1 MQGAQAQELYFVLG
15 LAAAAAG
22 FIGIVFVANALLSPR
37 KPSAAKCE
45 PYECGL
51 EQAGTPWSAQRLRFS
66 TVAMLFVLFDAEAIL
81 LFAVATRL
89 RGSVTALL
97 EVGIFVAF
105 LALGLAYAWNRGA
118 LEWRS

>member
-1 MQGAQAQELYFVLG
+1 MQGAQAQGLLFVLG
-15 LAAAAAG
+15 LVAAATG

-37 KPSAAKCE
+37 RPTAEKGE

-51 EQAGTPWSAQRLRFS
+51 EQAGRPWAAQRLRFS
-66 TVAMLFVLFDAEAIL
+66 TIAMLFVLFDAEAIL

-89 RGSVTALL
+89 KGSTAALV
-97 EVGIFVAF
+97 EVGVFVAF
-105 LALGLAYAWNRGA
+105 LALGLGYAWKKGA